1 MTFKKKGLGR
11 GLSELGLSELLSGQ
25 ATAMVAEEAPTPVEK
40 LSGFVELKIDQLQ
53 PGQYQPRQ
61 QFPQE
66 KLEELADS
74 IRRQGIIQPI
84 VVRSVLNGYEIL
96 AGERRWRAARL
107 AGLAT
112 VPVVVREMSN
122 ENAIAVSLIE
132 NIQRQ
137 DLNAIE
143 QAQALQRLIDNFGLT
158 HEQAAAAV
166 GKNRASITNLL
177 RLLKLS
183 DTIQEYLQN
192 GRLEMGHARA
202 LLMLSEIDQLK
213 CAKKIIENNLSV
225 RETEKLVK
233 NFSAPQAEEKSLTQ
247 QNNDPNIRRV
257 EREIS
262 EKLAAK
268 VSIAHQSSGQGKLT
282 IHYNSADELDGI
294 LAHIK

>member
-25 ATAMVAEEAPTPVEK
+25 VAAVVAEEAPTSNEK
-40 LSGFVELKIDQLQ
+40 PSGFFELNIDQLK

-107 AGLAT
+107 AGLET

-158 HEQAAAAV
+158 HEQAADAV

-183 DTIQEYLQN
+183 DTIQEYVQN

-202 LLMLSEIDQLK
+202 LLMLGELDQLK

-233 NFSAPQAEEKSLTQ
+233 NFSAPAIEEKIVVTHNQ
-247 QNNDPNIRRV
+247 DPNIRRV

-268 VSIAHQSSGQGKLT
+268 VSIAHQASGQGKLT

-294 LAHIK
+294 LAHIQ

>member
-1 MTFKKKGLGR
+1 MSFKKKGLGR

-25 ATAMVAEEAPTPVEK
+25 AAAVVAEEAPVQTAAA
-40 LSGFVELKIDQLQ
+40 SGFVELNIDQLK

-107 AGLAT
+107 AGLQT

-158 HEQAAAAV
+158 HEQAADAV

-183 DTIQEYLQN
+183 DTIQEYVQN

-202 LLMLSEIDQLK
+202 LLMLGEIDQLK

-233 NFSAPQAEEKSLTQ
+233 SFSAPETEEKIVYQ
-247 QNNDPNIRRV
+247 QNADPNIRRL

-262 EKLAAK
+262 DKLAAK
-268 VSIAHQSSGQGKLT
+268 VSISHQNNGNGKLV
-282 IHYNSADELDGI
+282 IHYNSSDELEGI

>member
-25 ATAMVAEEAPTPVEK
+25 VATVVAEEAPTQSEK
-40 LSGFVELKIDQLQ
+40 PAGFFELSIDQLK

-107 AGLAT
+107 AGLET
-112 VPVVVREMSN
+112 VPVVIREMSN

-158 HEQAAAAV
+158 HEQAADAV

-183 DTIQEYLQN
+183 DTIQEYVQN

-202 LLMLSEIDQLK
+202 LLMLSELDQLK

-233 NFSAPQAEEKSLTQ
+233 NFSAPVSEEKLITQ
-247 QNNDPNIRRV
+247 QNVDPNIRRL

-268 VSIAHQSSGQGKLT
+268 VSITHQGNGNGKLV
-282 IHYNSADELDGI
+282 IHYNSSDELDGI

>member
-25 ATAMVAEEAPTPVEK
+25 VAAVVAEEAPTSSQKPA
-40 LSGFVELKIDQLQ
+40 GFFELNIDQLK

-107 AGLAT
+107 AGLER

-158 HEQAAAAV
+158 HEQAADAV

-177 RLLKLS
+177 RLLKLGEA
-183 DTIQEYLQN
+183 IQEYVQN

-202 LLMLSEIDQLK
+202 LLMLEEVDQLR

-233 NFSAPQAEEKSLTQ
+233 NFSTPAQEERVIVTQ
-247 QNNDPNIRRV
+247 NADPNIRRV

-268 VSIAHQSSGQGKLT
+268 VNITHQASGQGKLT

>member
-1 MTFKKKGLGR
+1 
-11 GLSELGLSELLSGQ
+11 
-25 ATAMVAEEAPTPVEK
+25 
-40 LSGFVELKIDQLQ
+40 
-53 PGQYQPRQ
+53 
-61 QFPQE
+61 
-66 KLEELADS
+66 
-74 IRRQGIIQPI
+74 
-84 VVRSVLNGYEIL
+84 
-96 AGERRWRAARL
+96 
-107 AGLAT
+107 
-112 VPVVVREMSN
+112 MSN

-158 HEQAAAAV
+158 HEQAADAV

-183 DTIQEYLQN
+183 DTIQEYVQN

-202 LLMLSEIDQLK
+202 LLMLSELDQLK

-233 NFSAPQAEEKSLTQ
+233 NFSAPVSEEKLITQ
-247 QNNDPNIRRV
+247 QNVDPNIRRL

-268 VSIAHQSSGQGKLT
+268 VSITHQGNGNGKLV
-282 IHYNSADELDGI
+282 IHYNSSDELDGI